1 MANVDFNPKKFLS
14 AIEQSSQTRKNP
26 TNQEEEN
33 KLVEKVYL
41 SRPEN
46 HGRYQ
51 IFPMPSTVTGMPFVQ
66 MQKTREI
73 KIPRT
78 LRKSDGT
85 EVTYEYWVKILPH
98 NAFNV
103 VDNGREVSGLTSQES
118 QLLTSVQMAFDRLY
132 ENMGGYEKERDKN
145 LTISKLR
152 KKTYTIFFAKCLQK
166 WGINN
171 PRQAER
177 MNFGA
182 LFICAAKGFIETVK
196 DNIQEISI
204 EENNEDWLGQI
215 YNRDLTGRTGYMTFN
230 ISLPQNIVGY
240 KLSVDHKFNSQQY
253 ANEQILPEEAA
264 LMTDPVEMFL
274 GWQVDKENH
283 KNFNTRIMEETL
295 AYINSELAKYP
306 DRPNAY
312 NSSKAQQPQT
322 PASVDINAAYGS
334 PATNTASP
342 RVDPFTGGA
351 AGADNNSWNNPG
363 FAQNPW
369 ATAGAGAPADATA

>member
-14 AIEQSSQTRKNP
+14 AIEQTSQTRKNP

-103 VDNGREVSGLTSQES
+103 VDNGREVSGLTAQES
-118 QLLTSVQMAFDRLY
+118 QLLTSVQMAFDKLY
-132 ENMGGYEKERDKN
+132 ENMGGYEKDKEKN

-152 KKTYTIFFAKCLQK
+152 KKTYTIFFGKCLQK
-166 WGINN
+166 WSINN
-171 PRQAER
+171 PRQAEK
-177 MNFGA
+177 MNFSA
-182 LFICAAKGFIETVK
+182 LFICAAKGFIETLN

-204 EENNEDWLGQI
+204 EENNEDWLDQV
-215 YNRDLTGRTGYMTFN
+215 YNRNLTGRTGYLTFN

-240 KLSVDHKFNSQQY
+240 KLNVDHKFNSQQY
-253 ANEQILPEEAA
+253 ANEAILPEEAA

-274 GWQVDKENH
+274 GWQVDKENN

-295 AYINSELAKYP
+295 AYINSELTKYP
-306 DRPNAY
+306 DRPRTY
-312 NSSKAQQPQT
+312 NSAAQPQQPQDST
-322 PASVDINAAYGS
+322 TDDGSGSAYGNAAA
-334 PATNTASP
+334 PASP

-351 AGADNNSWNNPG
+351 AGTDNNSWNNPG

-369 ATAGAGAPADATA
+369 GTPSATA